1 MRSLI
6 VTVLICLNLT
16 AFGANE
22 GDKPVEASAKETA
35 PEVVVEPVIRE
46 ASIMIDGKK
55 VPYKVTTGKL
65 QIKADDGKTRASVF
79 HVSYERTDT
88 KDISTRPVMFAFN
101 GGPGSSAVWLHIGVL
116 GPKILSLPG
125 DGTQPPLPPVRVI
138 DNPLSI
144 LDVCDLVFVD
154 PVSTGYSR
162 AGKDVKPDEFHG
174 LDEDIESVGDF
185 VYAFS
190 EKPIEEARPIKWLKT
205 YSNNNSDNISLAI
218 LLNHIASEET
228 KSHHKGIKNKLDQLF
243 NRPGGK
249 STKDRS
255 FEAPMARIRL
265 RKKYKPTRNTDL
277 LHAILNP

>member
-1 MRSLI
+1 MRRLLFEEYEHQIEVIKSMP
-6 VTVLICLNLT
+6 NLP
-16 AFGANE
+16 AIFDEIAVFAESN
-22 GDKPVEASAKETA
+22 KPDNLALYRLSDALTKSHPNIETT
-35 PEVVVEPVIRE
+35 
-46 ASIMIDGKK
+46 S
-55 VPYKVTTGKL
+55 
-65 QIKADDGKTRASVF
+65 GKTYEDWEELYPNVKMPDKDIVPQF
-79 HVSYERTDT
+79 IFDLIDYFIEKYYERNDKASSNALRTT
-88 KDISTRPVMFAFN
+88 KCLPTSPQTTNTF
-101 GGPGSSAVWLHIGVL
+101 SSHLPIDELARIEVL
-116 GPKILSLPG
+116 
-125 DGTQPPLPPVRVI
+125 
-138 DNPLSI
+138 
-144 LDVCDLVFVD
+144 LVEKGFI
-154 PVSTGYSR
+154 
-162 AGKDVKPDEFHG
+162 E
-174 LDEDIESVGDF
+174 IESVGDF